1 VATPT
6 ETSRSARRGYYILA
20 SLLVVGVVVFNLPA
34 IRDLTRSQVDIVALV
49 MDAPGVRIGTEV
61 WAEGVKVGRVQ
72 GVRIQPVQDTMFVA
86 LDLRLDTR
94 ATTIVTR
101 GSDVRVVRRRQIGEM
116 AVRISAGEPGDPPLQ
131 PGDTLVG
138 RPRISPQELV
148 ALGQAL
154 PGTLDSLLVYA
165 RTVEAAFEARRPRME
180 RAGDQIREV
189 LDAASALA
197 DEVERGPLGEMLDP
211 VRGAPARVRA
221 LGQRVEKLAAAAE
234 RLGERYSLATE
245 DGLAAEVRALNE
257 RARAVEASLARVQ
270 SEIETGEGFFG
281 RFREDPAI
289 ERAIRGVEAQVDSL
303 VAEAW
308 SVALRMFLP

>member
-20 SLLVVGVVVFNLPA
+20 VLLVVGVVVFNLPA